1 MSTAHATGAPGTQA
15 GPDGRGAQ
23 AATAQGHRPSGLLG
37 RLSAIPGILRAWPAK
52 NGRVA
57 FECRD
62 QEGRLRAG
70 VLDPRLDEPDL
81 LPYASDPALPGLSP
95 DLSGRLVV
103 HRAGRRAVVLG
114 ADRVS
119 KLTRPGRARP
129 SPSSLEAFEAFAQMG
144 LRVPRILRADEDRI
158 DLELVPGR
166 SLGELGDAG
175 VPGWQRLVQ
184 VWSRLRPPGTS
195 LPLHSPAHEARVL
208 HDWYERATGSGL
220 LEEAT
225 ADPRAVP
232 ALGRAVEAAC
242 AELEAGAAADGAGPA
257 LTLCHRDLHD
267 GQLLWDGQ
275 DLSLIDLDTPALA
288 EAALDLGNLMAH
300 AELMALQGR
309 LSPQGHDRV
318 QGLLEDLAAASP
330 TTGARLEAYRRGA
343 QLRLIFVHAFRPGAK
358 AWLPRWTS
366 RCLAVPSSI
375 HHTIDDTTDGSTSC
389 V

>member
-1 MSTAHATGAPGTQA
+1 MSPALGMSAPGTQDGA
-15 GPDGRGAQ
+15 DGRGAQ
-23 AATAQGHRPSGLLG
+23 DAAAQEHRPSGLLG
-37 RLSAIPGILRAWPAK
+37 ALWAIPGILRAWPAK
-52 NGRVA
+52 SGRVA

-70 VLDPRLDEPDL
+70 ILDPRQGGPRL
-81 LPYASDPALPGLSP
+81 LPYAGDPALPALSP
-95 DLSGRLVV
+95 DLGGRLVV
-103 HRAGRRAVVLG
+103 HRAGRRAVVL
-114 ADRVS
+114 AEDRVT

-129 SPSSLEAFEAFAQMG
+129 SPTSLEAFEAFAGMG

-175 VPGWQRLVQ
+175 IAGWQRLAQ
-184 VWSRLRPPGTS
+184 AWGRLRPPSTA

-208 HDWYERATGSGL
+208 YQWYERATSYGI

-225 ADPRAVP
+225 QDPHAVP

-242 AELEAGAAADGAGPA
+242 AELEAGGLGSGGPVP
-257 LTLCHRDLHD
+257 TLCHRDLHD

-318 QGLLEDLAAASP
+318 QGLLEDMAAASP
-330 TTGARLEAYRRGA
+330 TTGARLRAYHHGA
-343 QLRLIFVHAFRPGAK
+343 RLRLIFVHAFRPGAR

-366 RCLAVPSSI
+366 SCLAAPSSI
-375 HHTIDDTTDGSTSC
+375 HDTIHDTTDGSTSC

>member
-1 MSTAHATGAPGTQA
+1 MSAAPPTSTPGADGPRSRGTRA
-15 GPDGRGAQ
+15 VPAPE
-23 AATAQGHRPSGLLG
+23 HRPSGLLG
-37 RLSAIPGILRAWPAK
+37 ALSAIPGVLRAWPAR
-52 NGRVA
+52 NGQVT

-70 VLDPRLDEPDL
+70 ILDPRQGEHRL
-81 LPYASDPALPGLSP
+81 LPYADDPSLPALSPGLG
-95 DLSGRLVV
+95 GRLVV

-114 ADRVS
+114 PDRVS

-129 SPSSLEAFEAFAQMG
+129 SPASLEAFEAFTRMG
-144 LRVPRILRADEDRI
+144 LRVPGILRADEDRI

-166 SLGELGDAG
+166 SLAELGDAG
-175 VPGWQRLVQ
+175 LPGWQRLAR
-184 VWSRLRPPGTS
+184 VWSRLGPAGAS

-208 HDWYERATGSGL
+208 RDWYERAAGHGL

-225 ADPRAVP
+225 GDPHAGP
-232 ALGRAVEAAC
+232 ALGRAVEEAC
-242 AELEAGAAADGAGPA
+242 ADLEAGGEQSPGPA

-267 GQLLWDGQ
+267 GQLLWDGR

-318 QGLLEDLAAASP
+318 QGLLEDMAAASP
-330 TTGARLEAYRRGA
+330 TTGARLRAYHHGA
-343 QLRLIFVHAFRPGAK
+343 RLRLIFVHAFRPGAR

-366 RCLAVPSSI
+366 SCLAAPSSI
-375 HHTIDDTTDGSTSC
+375 HDTIHDTTDGSTSC